1 MNFSIMFDREK
12 CIGCTNCMKKCP
24 TQAIRL
30 KDGKAN
36 IDINRCIHC
45 GECIKICPYE
55 AYSSE
60 SVESHKGKNFKFKIA
75 IPSTTLYGQFPK
87 GTEICR
93 VHNAIFKNGFD
104 YVYDESWAAELV
116 SIAIK
121 KRIEKNPHIRPFIS
135 TNCPS
140 IVRLIKIRYPSL
152 IDHFISLEAPMEI
165 AARLAKMK
173 VKEMFNLK
181 DEDIGIFYISPCPAK
196 LLAVA
201 DPLGKRP
208 SLIDWVIPL
217 NMIYG
222 DLYRDVLRDNGICI
236 SNPSLKG
243 IKWAYSGGQSEG
255 SDLTNYIAVN
265 GMDNIIDIFD
275 EIENGK
281 LFDIDFVEALTCVD
295 GCVGGTFN
303 IVNPYIARNTLND
316 IERNTK
322 NAHLMNEDL
331 EKFDELYNN
340 EVLDCIISA
349 DEAYGQKVNMKE
361 AIHKIERIEEIL
373 RALPGLDCGSC
384 GAPTCYAHAE
394 DIYNR
399 EAEIN
404 DCVVLKAKL
413 NENIK

>member
-1 MNFSIMFDREK
+1 MNFTIMFDKEK

-30 KDGKAN
+30 KDGKASIDNN
-36 IDINRCIHC
+36 ICIHC

-60 SVESHKGKNFKFKIA
+60 SVESHKDKNYKFKIA

-93 VHNAIFKNGFD
+93 VHNAIFKLGFD
-104 YVYDESWAAELV
+104 YVYDESWASELV
-116 SIAIK
+116 SVAIK
-121 KRIEKNPHIRPFIS
+121 KRIEGNIHIRPFIS

-152 IDHFISLEAPMEI
+152 IEHLISLEAPMEI
-165 AARLAKMK
+165 AARLAKTK
-173 VKEMFNLK
+173 VKELFNLEDK
-181 DEDIGIFYISPCPAK
+181 DIGIFYISPCPAK
-196 LLAVA
+196 MLSVS
-201 DPLGKRP
+201 DPLGKKP

-217 NMIYG
+217 STIFS
-222 DLYRDVLRDNGICI
+222 DLYKDVKKDNGMCA

-243 IKWAYSGGQSEG
+243 IKWSYSGGQSEAAN
-255 SDLTNYIAVN
+255 LINYIAVN

-275 EIENGK
+275 EIENGR

-303 IVNPYIARNTLND
+303 IVNPYIARNTLKYIEYNTNPDLLFND
-316 IERNTK
+316 
-322 NAHLMNEDL
+322 DL
-331 EKFDELYNN
+331 EKFNDFYKEG
-340 EVLDCIISA
+340 VLDCIISP

-361 AIHKIERIEEIL
+361 AVQKIERIEEIL
-373 RALPGLDCGSC
+373 SALPGLDCGSC
-384 GAPTCYAHAE
+384 GAPNCLALAE
-394 DIYNR
+394 DIYNN
-399 EAEIN
+399 EAEIY

-413 NENIK
+413 NENKN

>member
-1 MNFSIMFDREK
+1 MNFTIMFDKEK

-30 KDGKAN
+30 KDGKASIDNN
-36 IDINRCIHC
+36 ICIHC

-60 SVESHKGKNFKFKIA
+60 SVESHKDKNYKFKIA

-93 VHNAIFKNGFD
+93 VHNAIFKLGFD
-104 YVYDESWAAELV
+104 YVYDESWASELV
-116 SIAIK
+116 SVAIK
-121 KRIEKNPHIRPFIS
+121 KRIEGNIHIRPFIS

-152 IDHFISLEAPMEI
+152 IEHLISLEAPMEI
-165 AARLAKMK
+165 AARLAKTK
-173 VKEMFNLK
+173 VKELFNLEDK
-181 DEDIGIFYISPCPAK
+181 DIGIFYISPCPAK
-196 LLAVA
+196 MLAVS
-201 DPLGKRP
+201 DPLGKKP

-217 NMIYG
+217 NTIFS
-222 DLYRDVLRDNGICI
+222 DLYKDVKKDNGICS

-243 IKWAYSGGQSEG
+243 IKWSYSGGQSKA

-265 GMDNIIDIFD
+265 GMDNIIDILD
-275 EIENGK
+275 EIENGR

-303 IVNPYIARNTLND
+303 IVNPYIARNTLKYIEYNTNPDLLFND
-316 IERNTK
+316 
-322 NAHLMNEDL
+322 DL
-331 EKFDELYNN
+331 EKFNDFYKEG
-340 EVLDCIISA
+340 VLDCIISP

-361 AIHKIERIEEIL
+361 AVQKIERIEEIL
-373 RALPGLDCGSC
+373 SALPGLDCGSC
-384 GAPTCYAHAE
+384 GAPNCLALAE
-394 DIYNR
+394 DIYNN
-399 EAEIN
+399 EAEIY

-413 NENIK
+413 NENKN